1 MNRLFPLPFAL
12 LLAALPALAC
22 AQRDYREPRV
32 TFYEKADFKGDSL
45 ALEPGMF
52 IENLDGTSFGG
63 GRRSND
69 RISSIRIEGDLEV
82 LVYEN
87 SHRRGHVLRLTES
100 VRNLDHRPL
109 PDGLGNW
116 NDRISCIEVRAARD
130 SDRGPGRGRDRD
142 RPRGEDPDII
152 IRRAF
157 QDVLN
162 REPDPEGL
170 RHYRGLVID
179 QGWTERMVRDHMRKG
194 DEYRGPV
201 VDKIIKRA
209 YNDILGRD
217 PDPSGLQTYRRALID
232 RGWTE
237 AQLRDALRG
246 SAEYKNRGKAA
257 PPTTQT
263 PDASA
268 PQPAP
273 DNPTRDR
280 RNRDPEHGDNRP
292 DR

>member
-1 MNRLFPLPFAL
+1 MKNPLTAALASCAL
-12 LLAALPALAC
+12 LGSMHASHG
-22 AQRDYREPRV
+22 PRV

-45 ALEPGMF
+45 TLEPGMI

-69 RISSIRIEGDLEV
+69 RISSLRVEGGLEV
-82 LVYEN
+82 LVYE
-87 SHRRGHVLRLTES
+87 HARFQGRVLRLTES
-100 VRNLDHRPL
+100 ARNLDHRPL
-109 PDGLGNW
+109 PDGSGNW
-116 NDRISCIEVRAARD
+116 NDRISSIEVRAVRD
-130 SDRGPGRGRDRD
+130 SGPGRGRDR
-142 RPRGEDPDII
+142 PRNEDPDVV

-157 QDVLN
+157 QDILS

-179 QGWTERMVRDHMRKG
+179 QGWTERMVRDHMRRG

-201 VDKIIKRA
+201 VDRIIKRA

-217 PDPSGLQTYRRALID
+217 PDPSGLQTYRRAIID

-237 AQLRDALRG
+237 AQLRDDLRG
-246 SAEYKNRGKAA
+246 SAEYKNRGKPA
-257 PPTTQT
+257 PPTAQT
-263 PDASA
+263 PNNLPRPPASENS
-268 PQPAP
+268 P
-273 DNPTRDR
+273 RDR